1 MEVRTSCKG
10 ADAGSIYAAD
20 LFSFHTTS
28 VRGRPRFPVK
38 TVEDPTSEGGIC
50 HIFMMKSWQMYSF
63 DDKFVEFGSVLLSL
77 QTVNI
82 YKVCLNFWL

>member
-1 MEVRTSCKG
+1 MLPALAPEKG
-10 ADAGSIYAAD
+10 GDPRSGEDRRHFMPLIYC
-20 LFSFHTTS
+20 
-28 VRGRPRFPVK
+28 VRGLPRFPVK

-50 HIFMMKSWQMYSF
+50 HTFMMKSWQMYSF

-82 YKVCLNFWL
+82 

>member
-1 MEVRTSCKG
+1 MLPTV
-10 ADAGSIYAAD
+10 AFMPLIYC
-20 LFSFHTTS
+20 

-50 HIFMMKSWQMYSF
+50 HTFMMKSWQMYSF
-63 DDKFVEFGSVLLSL
+63 DAKFVEFGSVLLSL

-82 YKVCLNFWL
+82 